1 MIAIILL
8 YLTGMYYLALSRNQ
22 DASPAFLK
30 ISCFVLWFFMAFRSI
45 DVGADTKQYCY
56 GFEQIRKIK
65 WTQLF
70 NTPVFGI
77 GGGYELEFEPGYRI
91 LNRLV
96 GSLFTSNQAITI
108 ANSTIIIILLYWLI
122 KKWSLNPV
130 LSICL
135 YLTLGIFQTEMNMAR
150 NAIAIMI
157 CYLAMKCV
165 EDRKPIKYIVIVLL
179 AMTVHSSAILFV
191 PLYWLINKVYLTTKK
206 TTFLLFLSIV
216 IGLTFPFTRQYI
228 LYIVPSRFQ
237 RYFYGNT
244 SRYESLLVG
253 LLHICLFLLVLLFVN
268 RDNRP
273 QLFSIQNIGTWMF
286 LLDIMFFCIGFDL
299 SSASRMA
306 ALFGPYLMIFIPN
319 LIETGVNKNKG
330 FLISCIFAICGF
342 QYLLRISINNIGS
355 TMPYSFFWN

>member
-1 MIAIILL
+1 
-8 YLTGMYYLALSRNQ
+8 
-22 DASPAFLK
+22 
-30 ISCFVLWFFMAFRSI
+30 
-45 DVGADTKQYCY
+45 
-56 GFEQIRKIK
+56 
-65 WTQLF
+65 
-70 NTPVFGI
+70 
-77 GGGYELEFEPGYRI
+77 
-91 LNRLV
+91 
-96 GSLFTSNQAITI
+96 
-108 ANSTIIIILLYWLI
+108 
-122 KKWSLNPV
+122 
-130 LSICL
+130 
-135 YLTLGIFQTEMNMAR
+135 MAR

-206 TTFLLFLSIV
+206 TNFLLFLSIV

-342 QYLLRISINNIGS
+342 RYLLRISINNIGS